1 MTRLAAVSRPVHTV
15 LLVLLAAAP
24 AAAQTPWERQADE
37 RLRAMSTDLARQGW
51 HYAGN
56 PFTGRLAQG
65 ERDSLRIAL
74 REGTR
79 YALVAFCDGNCRDL
93 GITLLGETY
102 TLLAEGMVRSDRP
115 LLEFQPGVT
124 GKYRIVVSMAHCGS
138 NPCAYGIGVFTK

>member
-1 MTRLAAVSRPVHTV
+1 MTRLAAVSRAVHTI

-37 RLRAMSTDLARQGW
+37 RLRAMATELARQGW
-51 HYAGN
+51 HYAGD

-79 YALVAFCDGNCRDL
+79 YALVALCDGNCRDL
-93 GITLLGETY
+93 EISLLGETSA
-102 TLLAEGMVRSDRP
+102 LLAEGTVRSDRP

-124 GKYRIVVSMAHCGS
+124 GKYRIVVSMAHCASG
-138 NPCAYGIGVFTK
+138 PCAYGMGVFTK